1 MWRLCGRIS
10 ARAQAAVLGR
20 SQQPLFGISAIAAGI
35 AAAGYYGFRTDCLQI
50 EIDDST
56 AHTVL
61 AALSKASANQPV
73 VGLEAFASGLAPII
87 AGKKTMSVRPYP
99 FPPELIGRP
108 ILVLATPDP
117 PEGGATNVMP
127 DRVEENEPGA
137 PFQVVGVV
145 VFSGGST
152 AYESRAAFDADAHR
166 HGMVPGTKL
175 HAKYAG
181 NGPGWPGPL
190 PAYGWAI
197 QSVTALSSVPTS
209 TPAVRR
215 RFKGSILFNIESEG
229 WEPEELLNAQ
239 K

>member
-1 MWRLCGRIS
+1 MWRVCGRIG
-10 ARAQAAVLGR
+10 ARAQAAVLR
-20 SQQPLFGISAIAAGI
+20 QQPLFGISAIAAGT
-35 AAAGYYGFRTDCLQI
+35 AAAGYYSFRSSCIQI

-56 AHTVL
+56 ARTVL
-61 AALSKASANQPV
+61 AALSKAASDQPV

-99 FPPELIGRP
+99 FPPELIGKP
-108 ILVLATPDP
+108 ILVLATPDS
-117 PEGGATNVMP
+117 PEGGAKNIMP

-181 NGPGWPGPL
+181 DGPGWPGPL

-215 RFKGSILFNIESEG
+215 RFQGSTLFNIESEG
-229 WEPEELLNAQ
+229 WDPEELLDAR